1 MTRPIH
7 RPFNRP
13 TVAVRTRPITGRESI
28 EEFLARGGA
37 VTKGAPCIGPP
48 VPEVRRMWTG
58 IVADLVSDGDGNR
71 RHESLERRTP

>member
-28 EEFLARGGA
+28 DEFMARRVQSA
-37 VTKGAPCIGPP
+37 IALQAPETKKEKPDAQ
-48 VPEVRRMWTG
+48 V
-58 IVADLVSDGDGNR
+58 
-71 RHESLERRTP
+71 H